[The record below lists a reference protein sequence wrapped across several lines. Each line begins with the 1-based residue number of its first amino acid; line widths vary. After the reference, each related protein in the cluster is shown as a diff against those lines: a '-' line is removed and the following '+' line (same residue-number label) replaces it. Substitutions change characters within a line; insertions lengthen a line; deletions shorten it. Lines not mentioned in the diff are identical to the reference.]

1 MKSTSF
7 NQINSKFFIYSKKHD
22 GLFRRGE
29 NTDSPRSFL
38 PMENIVDYRDEFEK
52 TCKSFYSEEEAED
65 EINYLTS
72 LRAVFHDDLVIVKC
86 EIETITKFSK
96 VD

>member
-1 MKSTSF
+1 MKPVSF
-7 NQINSKFFIYSKKHD
+7 DQKNSKFFIYSKKHD

-38 PMENIVDYRDEFEK
+38 QMENIVDYRDEFEK
-52 TCKSFYSEEEAED
+52 TCKSFHSEEEAES
-65 EINYLTS
+65 EIEYLTS
-72 LRAVFHDDLVIVKC
+72 LRSVFHDDLVIVKC